1 MAPRLSSLSHLDR
14 TSGVRA
20 KSPLT
25 RLVLLGLLGATGA
38 ACSRIEVDDRT
49 SFVQVPVNLARDANV
64 SADQGNQDASEMG
77 VDAGTDAV
85 MPSDMTVA
93 SDVMTSPDVV
103 TSSDV
108 TNPPDADVGSPVDVP
123 VDTGPR
129 CTPTSVVIGNDN
141 VIVAAHGNN
150 VPVVIN
156 FNGECPTLGSGAVQ
170 ARISSAGAPFPMF
183 GITMNTLESSRA
195 RGVMNLTTPE
205 LVGFPLNTYMARDGI
220 DNALT
225 GNMFP
230 AGFTLPV
237 NFVVDRVPPVM
248 TSISAASFDRN
259 AGLYNFSFMGD
270 SNGKV
275 IFDVRTVAG
284 DAGASR
290 SLLTHGT
297 RTPCTL
303 SRGAVAG
310 RSDSTG
316 CGSDSLGEAQS
327 CVYVDGTYSCESNR
341 LMFPIT
347 ASVRASNTLQ
357 DRDYHAVI
365 DTITT
370 PRTPLTFVWTYQ
382 DDRGNTTTG
391 TRSIMMLN

>member
-1 MAPRLSSLSHLDR
+1 MMQ
-14 TSGVRA
+14 
-20 KSPLT
+20 
-25 RLVLLGLLGATGA
+25 
-38 ACSRIEVDDRT
+38 EWE
-49 SFVQVPVNLARDANV
+49 RDA
-64 SADQGNQDASEMG
+64 
-77 VDAGTDAV
+77 DAG
-85 MPSDMTVA
+85 
-93 SDVMTSPDVV
+93 SPV
-103 TSSDV
+103 
-108 TNPPDADVGSPVDVP
+108 VDVP
-123 VDTGPR
+123 VDTGPT
-129 CTPTSVVIGNDN
+129 CTPTSVVVGNDN
-141 VIVAAHGNN
+141 VIVAAHGNT

-170 ARISSAGAPFPMF
+170 ARISSAGAPPFPMF
-183 GITMNTLESSRA
+183 GVTMNTLESRRA
-195 RGVMNLTTPE
+195 RGVMNLANPE
-205 LVGFPLNTYMARDGI
+205 LVGFPLNTYMARDGM

-225 GNMFP
+225 GSMFP
-230 AGFTLPV
+230 ASYTLPV

-248 TSISAASFDRN
+248 TAITAASFDRN
-259 AGLYNFSFMGD
+259 AGSYNFSFMGD

-275 IFDVRTVAG
+275 IFDVRTVTG
-284 DAGASR
+284 DGGASR

-303 SRGAVAG
+303 SRGTVPG

-327 CVYVDGTYSCESNR
+327 CVYVDGAYSCESNR

-347 ASVRASNTLQ
+347 ATVRASNTLQ

-382 DDRGNTTTG
+382 DERGNTTSG

>member
-38 ACSRIEVDDRT
+38 ACGRIEVDDRT

-85 MPSDMTVA
+85 MPSDMTVVP
-93 SDVMTSPDVV
+93 DVMSPPDVI
-103 TSSDV
+103 TTDV
-108 TNPPDADVGSPVDVP
+108 TNPPDADAGSPVVDVP
-123 VDTGPR
+123 VDTGPT

-183 GITMNTLESSRA
+183 GVTMNTLEPSRA

-205 LVGFPLNTYMARDGI
+205 LVGFPLNTYMARDGM

-225 GNMFP
+225 GTMFP

-248 TSISAASFDRN
+248 TAVTIASFDSGARMYQF
-259 AGLYNFSFMGD
+259 AFTGD

-275 IFDVRTVAG
+275 VFDVRVSG
-284 DAGASR
+284 DGGIQR

-297 RTPCTL
+297 RNACTL
-303 SRGAVAG
+303 SRGTVPG
-310 RSDSTG
+310 RSVSSG
-316 CGSDSLGEAQS
+316 CGPDSMGGTQS
-327 CVYVDGTYSCESNR
+327 CVYLDGSFVCESDR
-341 LMFPIT
+341 LIFPVT
-347 ASVRASNTLQ
+347 ASVRAINTINSV
-357 DRDYHAVI
+357 DYRAVM
-365 DTITT
+365 DTTAD
-370 PRTPLTFVWTYQ
+370 RTPITVAWTYL
-382 DDRGNTTTG
+382 DERGNASQG
-391 TRSIMMLN
+391 TRSVIVIQ